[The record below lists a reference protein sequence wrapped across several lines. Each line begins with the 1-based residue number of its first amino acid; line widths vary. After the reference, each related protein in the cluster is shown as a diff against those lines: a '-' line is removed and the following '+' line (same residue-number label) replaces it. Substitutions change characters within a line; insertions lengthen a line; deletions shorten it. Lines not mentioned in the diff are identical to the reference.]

1 MLAPITGFATK
12 FFPPPEPMPLPVPM
26 PPPEPPPKPLEAP
39 PAMAPEI
46 IEEAEAELGMSGSA
60 IDADALLEVMR
71 VVVLA
76 SDLTFLG
83 WILCWVFLTRSPPEP
98 PPAPVA
104 KVFGSFF
111 ALSVTVETTKAA
123 AMKTRRTWIA
133 RETERPLAPMRFQN
147 DRFMRLEPK
156 ESDSAAA
163 DLAAWFSS
171 DGGVGVS
178 SLIA

>member
-1 MLAPITGFATK
+1 MFAPMTGFATK
-12 FFPPPEPMPLPVPM
+12 FLPPPEPMPLPEPI

-39 PAMAPEI
+39 PAIAPEI
-46 IEEAEAELGMSGSA
+46 IEEAEAELGISGSA
-60 IDADALLEVMR
+60 IEAEALLEVMR

-83 WILCWVFLTRSPPEP
+83 CTLRSVLLTRSPPDP

-104 KVFGSFF
+104 KVFGSFL

-123 AMKTRRTWIA
+123 AIKTSNTWIA
-133 RETERPLAPMRFQN
+133 SETERPLAPMRCQN
-147 DRFMRLEPK
+147 ERFMRFDTR
-156 ESDSAAA
+156 ESASSLLR
-163 DLAAWFSS
+163 LAGGTLPE
-171 DGGVGVS
+171 GGVGVS